1 MEEYGDFEDFEFD
14 QAEIEAFKNTRSS
27 FENVI
32 QDEIDEW
39 SKDIEDFEDTEEKDI
54 IQEFWKTK
62 GIFLK
67 NS

>member
-39 SKDIEDFEDTEEKDI
+39 SKDVEDFEDTEEKDI

-62 GIFLK
+62 GI
-67 NS
+67 S